1 MPSGL
6 DTIAHVVL
14 PNLMKIKGAS
24 TLVGAMERRDAS
36 PFAQV
41 WQQTGVEHSPQVI
54 AKEKEP
60 WRYGVMSLPAPSA
73 MGEAYMCAFMTKKND
88 ESITRY
94 FTLEYDYVL
103 ATKTAR
109 TIICERANNRTTKH
123 GEGPAVTGDFQTD
136 ASAFV
141 DAVNV
146 IVGRTSSP
154 NMAR

>member
-41 WQQTGVEHSPQVI
+41 WQQTGVEHNPQVT

-60 WRYGVMSLPAPSA
+60 WRYGVMSLPTPSQ
-73 MGEAYMCAFMTKKND
+73 MGEAYMCAFMAKKND
-88 ESITRY
+88 QSVTRY

-103 ATKTAR
+103 ATKSTR
-109 TIICERANNRTTKH
+109 TIICEREGNRTTKH
-123 GEGPAVTGDFQTD
+123 GEGPALTGDFATD

-154 NMAR
+154 RL

>member
-6 DTIAHVVL
+6 DKIAHVVL

-24 TLVGAMERRDAS
+24 MLVGAMERRDAS

-41 WQQTGVEHSPQVI
+41 FQQTGVDHTPQVV

-60 WRYGVMSLPAPSA
+60 WRYGVMSMPTPSA
-73 MGEAYMCAFMTKKND
+73 MGEAYLCAFMAKKND
-88 ESITRY
+88 ASVTRY

-103 ATKTAR
+103 ATKSTR
-109 TIICERANNRTTKH
+109 TLICEHAGNRATKH
-123 GEGPAVTGDFQTD
+123 GEGPPVTGDFQTD

-154 NMAR
+154 RL